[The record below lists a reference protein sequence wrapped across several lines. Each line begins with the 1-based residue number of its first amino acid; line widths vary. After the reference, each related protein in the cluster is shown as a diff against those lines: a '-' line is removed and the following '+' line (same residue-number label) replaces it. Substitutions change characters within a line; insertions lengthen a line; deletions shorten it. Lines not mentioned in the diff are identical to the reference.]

1 MIYHSKGG
9 IAVGGYRVFPVHKSA
24 NQYGI
29 VVKFLRTEKSTFYT
43 IYGKLRSF
51 SSGL

>member
-1 MIYHSKGG
+1 MIYHLKGG
-9 IAVGGYRVFPVHKSA
+9 IEVGGHRVFPVHKSA

-29 VVKFLRTEKSTFYT
+29 VVKFLRTEKSTFS